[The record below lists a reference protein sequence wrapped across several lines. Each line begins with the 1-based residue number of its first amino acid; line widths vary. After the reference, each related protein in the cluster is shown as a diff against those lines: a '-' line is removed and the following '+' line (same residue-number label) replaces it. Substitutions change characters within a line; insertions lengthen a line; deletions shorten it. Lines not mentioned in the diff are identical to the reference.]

1 MRKQSASKFSM
12 KKTALLLLI
21 QILFFPTLSAQTA
34 SQTIRGT
41 VTDRNSGQPVAYAT
55 VVVMDRQRALG
66 TTTDSLGRF
75 SLRQV
80 PVGRHDVEVNC
91 LGYEPTQLREILV
104 GSSKEVVLDVRLQEA
119 LVAVEEVV
127 VRPTVNKTEPLNSMA
142 LAGGR
147 MLSVEEASRYAGS
160 MDDPA
165 RLVSA
170 FAGVASTVGNN
181 GIVVRGNAPKFLLWR
196 MEGVEIP
203 NPNHFAE
210 VTSFGGGGLT
220 ALSSQVLGNSDFYTG
235 AFPAEYGNA
244 LSGVFDMYLR
254 NGNNARCEHTFQL
267 GILGIDAASE
277 GPFSK
282 NYDGSYLFNY
292 RYSTLSLLT
301 PMLPADA
308 EGTNYQDLS
317 FKLAF
322 PSRRAGTFS
331 LWGVGLIDR
340 SGTVAETDPA
350 KWAYDQDMEN
360 QDVRQY
366 MGAVGLN
373 HVMRV
378 GRASQWRTSL
388 AATVSGLDMHT
399 ERMNDEVVPLPQNVI
414 RNTDWNFVFSTAL
427 QTRLGERHTN
437 RTGIRLTGLRYD
449 QFLQDA
455 PARDGA
461 LQTLTDEAGM
471 SALMSAWSN
480 SVIRLSPRWEAG
492 VGLHAQWFTLN
503 DRWTLEPRV
512 SVKWQAAPDHSLALA
527 YGLHSRLEM
536 LNYYFTEVGGE
547 RVNRNLDFTKAHHLS
562 LAWDW
567 QIGMDRHLRV
577 EPYVQWLYSVP
588 VVPGTTFSF
597 INLQGGDDWFLD
609 ERLTND
615 GRGLN
620 YGVDITFERFLARGF
635 YYMMTA
641 SLFDARYRTSGGE
654 WFDTRYNRHYVLNVL
669 AGKEWMTG
677 RNRQNMLGIS
687 GRVTFQGGDR
697 YSPID
702 RDASAALHTA
712 VYDESRPFMEQ
723 FDPVLLAHL
732 TVSYRINRRRVA
744 HEFALKVLNLTGYRD
759 YYGHRYN
766 YLSGQVEPEREA
778 NIVPNISY
786 RIEF

>member
-1 MRKQSASKFSM
+1 M
-12 KKTALLLLI
+12 KRLLLL
-21 QILFFPTLSAQTA
+21 FPVFLSICATLSAQTV

-41 VTDRNSGQPVAYAT
+41 VTDRDSGHPVAYAT
-55 VVVMDRQRALG
+55 VVVADMQPPVGA
-66 TTTDSLGRF
+66 TTDSLGRF
-75 SLRQV
+75 VLRRV
-80 PVGRHDVEVNC
+80 PVGRHDVAVSC
-91 LGYEPTQLREILV
+91 LGYEPTRLREILV
-104 GSSKEVVLDVRLQEA
+104 GSSKEVVLDIRLSEA

-127 VRPTVNKTEPLNSMA
+127 IRPAIDKTEPLNSMA

-147 MLSVEEASRYAGS
+147 MLSVEEAARYAGG

-181 GIVVRGNAPKFLLWR
+181 GIVVRGNAPKFLQWR

-254 NGNNARCEHTFQL
+254 NGNNARHEHTFQL

-301 PMLPADA
+301 PLLPADA

-317 FKLAF
+317 FKLSF

-331 LWGVGLIDR
+331 LWGVGLMDR
-340 SGTVAETDPA
+340 SGTVAGTDPE
-350 KWAYDQDMEN
+350 KWTYDQDMEN

-373 HVMRV
+373 HTMRV
-378 GRASQWRTSL
+378 GRASQWKAGL

-399 ERMNDEVVPLPQNVI
+399 ERMNDEAVPLPQNVI
-414 RNTDWNFVFSTAL
+414 RNTDWNLVFATAL
-427 QTRLGERHTN
+427 QTRFGGRHTN

-449 QFLQDA
+449 QFMQDA

-461 LQTLTDEAGM
+461 LQILTDEAGM
-471 SALMSAWSN
+471 SVLLSAWTQ
-480 SVIRLSPRWEAG
+480 SVFRISPRWEAD

-503 DRWTLEPRV
+503 GRWTLEPRV

-527 YGLHSRLEM
+527 CGLHSRLEM
-536 LNYYFTEVGGE
+536 LNYYFTERDGVPL
-547 RVNRNLDFTKAHHLS
+547 NRDLDFTKACHLS

-567 QIGMDRHLRV
+567 RV
-577 EPYVQWLYSVP
+577 
-588 VVPGTTFSF
+588 
-597 INLQGGDDWFLD
+597 
-609 ERLTND
+609 
-615 GRGLN
+615 
-620 YGVDITFERFLARGF
+620 
-635 YYMMTA
+635 
-641 SLFDARYRTSGGE
+641 
-654 WFDTRYNRHYVLNVL
+654 
-669 AGKEWMTG
+669 
-677 RNRQNMLGIS
+677 
-687 GRVTFQGGDR
+687 
-697 YSPID
+697 D
-702 RDASAALHTA
+702 RDCRL
-712 VYDESRPFMEQ
+712 
-723 FDPVLLAHL
+723 
-732 TVSYRINRRRVA
+732 
-744 HEFALKVLNLTGYRD
+744 
-759 YYGHRYN
+759 
-766 YLSGQVEPEREA
+766 QVEPEREA

>member
-1 MRKQSASKFSM
+1 M
-12 KKTALLLLI
+12 KKTLLLLLANLL
-21 QILFFPTLSAQTA
+21 LFSTLSAQTA
-34 SQTIRGT
+34 SQTIRGI
-41 VTDRNSGQPVAYAT
+41 VVEKNSGHSVPYAT
-55 VVVMDRQRALG
+55 VVVADLQPTAG
-66 TTTDSLGRF
+66 TTGDSLGRF

-91 LGYEPTQLREILV
+91 LGYEPVLLKEILV
-104 GSSKEVVLDVRLQEA
+104 GSSKEVVLEIRLQES

-127 VRPTVNKTEPLNSMA
+127 VRPRIDKTEPLNEMA

-147 MLSVEEASRYAGS
+147 MLRIEEASRYAGS

-165 RLVSA
+165 RLVSS

-181 GIVVRGNAPKFLLWR
+181 GIVVRGNAPKFLQWR

-254 NGNNARCEHTFQL
+254 NGNNARHEHTFQL

-282 NYDGSYLFNY
+282 NYDESYLFNY

-301 PMLPADA
+301 PLLPADA

-317 FKLAF
+317 FKLHF
-322 PSRRAGTFS
+322 PTRRAGTFS

-350 KWAYDQDMEN
+350 KWTYDQDMED

-366 MGAVGLN
+366 MGAAGIN
-373 HVMRV
+373 HTVPL
-378 GRASQWRTSL
+378 GRTSRLNTTL

-399 ERMNDEVVPLPQNVI
+399 ERMSDEVIPLPQNVI
-414 RNTDWNFVFSTAL
+414 RNTNWNFVFSTAL
-427 QTRLGERHTN
+427 RTRFGERHTN
-437 RTGIRLTGLRYD
+437 RTGVRLTGLRYD
-449 QFLQDA
+449 QFMQDA

-461 LQTLTDEAGM
+461 LQTLTDRAGM
-471 SALMSAWSN
+471 SALL
-480 SVIRLSPRWEAG
+480 SVYSTSLVRLSQCWEASAG
-492 VGLHAQWFTLN
+492 VHVQWFTLN
-503 DRWTLEPRV
+503 DRYTVEPRA
-512 SVKWQAAPDHSLALA
+512 SVRYRVAPDHSLALA

-547 RVNRNLDFTKAHHLS
+547 PVNRDLDFTKAHHLS
-562 LAWDW
+562 LTYDW
-567 QIGMDRHLRV
+567 QIGTNRHLRI
-577 EPYVQWLYSVP
+577 EPYVQYLYDVP
-588 VVPGTTFSF
+588 VIPGTTFSF
-597 INLQGGDDWFLD
+597 INLRGDDDWFLA
-609 ERLTND
+609 ERLANA

-620 YGVDITFERFLARGF
+620 YGVDITFERFMARGF
-635 YYMMTA
+635 YYMATA
-641 SLFDARYRTSGGE
+641 SLFNDRFRTADGR
-654 WFDTRYNRHYVLNVL
+654 WFDTRYNRNYVLNLL

-677 RNRQNMLGIS
+677 RNRQNLLGINW
-687 GRVTFQGGDR
+687 RITFQGGDR

-702 RDASAALHTA
+702 EAASAARQEA
-712 VYDESRPFMEQ
+712 VYDERRPYSEQ
-723 FDPVLLAHL
+723 FEPVLLAHL
-732 TVSYRINRRRVA
+732 TVSYRLNRKRVA
-744 HEFALKVLNLTGYRD
+744 HEFALKVLNLTGYKD

-766 YLSGQVEPEREA
+766 YLTGQVEPEREA
-778 NIVPNISY
+778 NIIPNISY
-786 RIEF
+786 RIDF

>member
-1 MRKQSASKFSM
+1 M

-127 VRPTVNKTEPLNSMA
+127 VQPTVNKTEPLNSMA

-210 VTSFGGGGLT
+210 VTSFDGGGLT

-744 HEFALKVLNLTGYRD
+744 HEFALKVLNLTGYKD

-766 YLSGQVEPEREA
+766 YLTGQVEPEREA

>member
-1 MRKQSASKFSM
+1 M
-12 KKTALLLLI
+12 KRQLLLL
-21 QILFFPTLSAQTA
+21 LVFLSTCATLSAQTA

-55 VVVMDRQRALG
+55 VVVMDRQPAFG

-75 SLRQV
+75 SLRRV
-80 PVGRHDVEVNC
+80 PVGRHDVEVSC

-181 GIVVRGNAPKFLLWR
+181 DIVVRGNAPKFLQWR

-254 NGNNARCEHTFQL
+254 NGNNARHEHTFQL

-350 KWAYDQDMEN
+350 KWTYDQDMEN

-503 DRWTLEPRV
+503 GRWTLEPRV
-512 SVKWQAAPDHSLALA
+512 SVKWQAASDHSLALA

-536 LNYYFTEVGGE
+536 LNYYFTEVDGE
-547 RVNRNLDFTKAHHLS
+547 RVNRDLDFTKAHHLS

-567 QIGMDRHLRV
+567 QIGTDRHLRI
-577 EPYVQWLYSVP
+577 EPYVQYLYSVP

-597 INLQGGDDWFLD
+597 INLQGGDDWFLA

-615 GRGLN
+615 GWGLN
-620 YGVDITFERFLARGF
+620 YGVDITFERFLSRRF
-635 YYMMTA
+635 YYMATA
-641 SLFDARYRTSGGE
+641 SLFDARYRTADGT

-687 GRVTFQGGDR
+687 GRVTCQSGDR

-702 RDASAALHTA
+702 EATSSTLRQA
-712 VYDESRPFMEQ
+712 VYDESRPFSEQ
-723 FDPVLLAHL
+723 FDPVLLVHL

-744 HEFALKVLNLTGYRD
+744 HEFALKVLNLTGYKD

-766 YLSGQVEPEREA
+766 YLTGQVEPEREA

>member
-1 MRKQSASKFSM
+1 M
-12 KKTALLLLI
+12 KKALLLLLANLL
-21 QILFFPTLSAQTA
+21 LFSTLSAQTA
-34 SQTIRGT
+34 SQTIRGI
-41 VTDRNSGQPVAYAT
+41 VVEKNSGHSVPYAT
-55 VVVMDRQRALG
+55 VVVADLQPTAG
-66 TTTDSLGRF
+66 TTGDSLGRF
-75 SLRQV
+75 VLRRV
-80 PVGRHDVEVNC
+80 PVGRHDLQVSC
-91 LGYEPTQLREILV
+91 LGYEPVLLKEILV
-104 GSSKEVVLDVRLQEA
+104 GSSKEVVLEIRLQES

-127 VRPTVNKTEPLNSMA
+127 VRPRIDKTEPLNEMA

-147 MLSVEEASRYAGS
+147 MLRVEEASRYAGS

-165 RLVSA
+165 RLVSS

-181 GIVVRGNAPKFLLWR
+181 GIVVRGNAPKFLQWR

-254 NGNNARCEHTFQL
+254 NGNSVRHEHTAQF

-301 PMLPADA
+301 PLLPEDA

-317 FKLAF
+317 FKLSF

-350 KWAYDQDMEN
+350 KWAYDQDMED

-399 ERMNDEVVPLPQNVI
+399 ERMSDEVIPLPQNVI
-414 RNTDWNFVFSTAL
+414 RNTNWNFVFSTAL
-427 QTRLGERHTN
+427 RTRFGERHTN
-437 RTGIRLTGLRYD
+437 RTGVRLTGLRYD
-449 QFLQDA
+449 QFMQDA

-461 LQTLTDEAGM
+461 LQTLTDRAGM
-471 SALMSAWSN
+471 SALL
-480 SVIRLSPRWEAG
+480 SVYSTSLVRLSQYWEASAG
-492 VGLHAQWFTLN
+492 VHVQWFTLN
-503 DRWTLEPRV
+503 DRYTVEPRA
-512 SVKWQAAPDHSLALA
+512 SVRYRVAPDHSLALA

-547 RVNRNLDFTKAHHLS
+547 PVNRDLDFTKAHHLS
-562 LAWDW
+562 LTYDW
-567 QIGMDRHLRV
+567 QIGTNRHLRI
-577 EPYVQWLYSVP
+577 EPYVQYLYDVP
-588 VVPGTTFSF
+588 VIPGTTFSF
-597 INLQGGDDWFLD
+597 INLRGDDDWFLAA
-609 ERLTND
+609 RLANA

-620 YGVDITFERFLARGF
+620 YGVDITFERFMARGF
-635 YYMMTA
+635 YYMATA
-641 SLFDARYRTSGGE
+641 SLFNARFRTADGR
-654 WFDTRYNRHYVLNVL
+654 WFDTRYNRNYVLNLL

-677 RNRQNMLGIS
+677 RNRQNLLGINW
-687 GRVTFQGGDR
+687 RITFQGGDR

-702 RDASAALHTA
+702 EAASAARQEA
-712 VYDESRPFMEQ
+712 VYDERRPYSEQ
-723 FDPVLLAHL
+723 FEPVLLAHL
-732 TVSYRINRRRVA
+732 TVSYRLNRKRVA
-744 HEFALKVLNLTGYRD
+744 HEFALKVLNLTGYKD

-766 YLSGQVEPEREA
+766 YLTGQVEPEREA
-778 NIVPNISY
+778 NIIPNISY
-786 RIEF
+786 RIDF

>member
-1 MRKQSASKFSM
+1 M
-12 KKTALLLLI
+12 KKALLLLLANLL
-21 QILFFPTLSAQTA
+21 LFSTLSAQTA
-34 SQTIRGT
+34 SQTIRGI
-41 VTDRNSGQPVAYAT
+41 VVEKNSGHSVPYAT
-55 VVVMDRQRALG
+55 VVVADLQPTAG
-66 TTTDSLGRF
+66 TTGDSLGRF
-75 SLRQV
+75 VLRRV
-80 PVGRHDVEVNC
+80 PVGRHDLQVSC
-91 LGYEPTQLREILV
+91 LGYEPGLLKEILV
-104 GSSKEVVLDVRLQEA
+104 GSSKEVVLEIRLQES

-127 VRPTVNKTEPLNSMA
+127 VRPRIDKTEPLNEMA

-147 MLSVEEASRYAGS
+147 MLRVEEASRYAGS

-165 RLVSA
+165 RLVSS

-181 GIVVRGNAPKFLLWR
+181 GIVVRGNAPKFLQWR

-254 NGNNARCEHTFQL
+254 NGNNARHEHTFQL

-301 PMLPADA
+301 PLLPADA

-317 FKLAF
+317 FKLSF

-350 KWAYDQDMEN
+350 KWTYDQDMED

-366 MGAVGLN
+366 MGAAGIN
-373 HVMRV
+373 HTVPL
-378 GRASQWRTSL
+378 GRTSRLNTTL

-399 ERMNDEVVPLPQNVI
+399 ERMSDEVIPLPQNVI
-414 RNTDWNFVFSTAL
+414 RNTNWNFVFSTAL
-427 QTRLGERHTN
+427 RTRFGERHTN
-437 RTGIRLTGLRYD
+437 RTGVRLTGLRYD
-449 QFLQDA
+449 QFMQDA

-461 LQTLTDEAGM
+461 LQTLTDRAGM
-471 SALMSAWSN
+471 SALL
-480 SVIRLSPRWEAG
+480 SVYSTSLVRLSQCWEASAG
-492 VGLHAQWFTLN
+492 VHVQWFMLN
-503 DRWTLEPRV
+503 DRYTVEPRA
-512 SVKWQAAPDHSLALA
+512 SVRYRVAPDHSLALA

-547 RVNRNLDFTKAHHLS
+547 PVNRDLDFTKAHHLS
-562 LAWDW
+562 LTYDW
-567 QIGMDRHLRV
+567 QIGTNRHLRI
-577 EPYVQWLYSVP
+577 EPYVQYLYDVP
-588 VVPGTTFSF
+588 VIPGTTFSF
-597 INLQGGDDWFLD
+597 INLRGDDDWFLA
-609 ERLTND
+609 ERLANA

-620 YGVDITFERFLARGF
+620 YGVDITFERFMARGF
-635 YYMMTA
+635 YYMATA
-641 SLFDARYRTSGGE
+641 SLFNARFRTADGR
-654 WFDTRYNRHYVLNVL
+654 WFDTRYNRNYVLNLL

-677 RNRQNMLGIS
+677 RNRQNLLGINW
-687 GRVTFQGGDR
+687 RITFQGGDR

-702 RDASAALHTA
+702 EAASAARQEA
-712 VYDESRPFMEQ
+712 VYDERRPYSEQ
-723 FDPVLLAHL
+723 FEPVLLAHL
-732 TVSYRINRRRVA
+732 TVSYRLNRKRVA
-744 HEFALKVLNLTGYRD
+744 HEFALKVLNLTGYKD

-766 YLSGQVEPEREA
+766 YLTGQVEPEREA
-778 NIVPNISY
+778 NIIPNISY
-786 RIEF
+786 RIDF

>member
-1 MRKQSASKFSM
+1 M
-12 KKTALLLLI
+12 KKSSLLLLVF
-21 QILFFPTLSAQTA
+21 LSTCAALSAQPA
-34 SQTIRGT
+34 LQTVRG
-41 VTDRNSGQPVAYAT
+41 VISDRNSGRTVPYAT
-55 VVVMDRQRALG
+55 VVVPGLQPSVG
-66 TTTDSLGRF
+66 TTADSLGRF
-75 SLRQV
+75 RLQRV
-80 PVGRHDVEVNC
+80 PVGRHDVEVSC
-91 LGYEPTQLREILV
+91 LGYEPMLLREILV
-104 GSSKEVVLDVRLQEA
+104 GSSKEVVLDVRLQES

-127 VRPTVNKTEPLNSMA
+127 VRPTVDKTEPLNGMA
-142 LAGGR
+142 LTGGR
-147 MLSVEEASRYAGS
+147 MLSVEEANRYAGS

-181 GIVVRGNAPKFLLWR
+181 GIVVRGNAPKFLQWR

-220 ALSSQVLGNSDFYTG
+220 TLSSQVLGNSDFYTG

-254 NGNNARCEHTFQL
+254 NGNNARHEHTFQL

-301 PMLPADA
+301 PLLSADA

-331 LWGVGLIDR
+331 LWGVGLMDR

-373 HVMRV
+373 HTVPLGGSARLN
-378 GRASQWRTSL
+378 TTL

-449 QFLQDA
+449 RLLQDA

-461 LQTLTDEAGM
+461 LQTLADGAGL
-471 SALMSAWSN
+471 SALLSAWSN

-492 VGLHAQWFTLN
+492 VGLHAQWFTFN

-547 RVNRNLDFTKAHHLS
+547 PVNRDLDFTKAHHLS

-567 QIGMDRHLRV
+567 RIGRDRHLRV
-577 EPYVQWLYSVP
+577 EPYVQYLYSVP

-597 INLQGGDDWFLD
+597 INLQGGDDWFLA
-609 ERLTND
+609 ERLTNA

-620 YGVDITFERFLARGF
+620 CGVDITFERFLVRGF
-635 YYMMTA
+635 YYMVTA
-641 SLFDARYRTSGGE
+641 SLFDARFRTADGE
-654 WFDTRYNRHYVLNVL
+654 WLDTRYNRNYVVNLL

-677 RNRQNMLGIS
+677 RSRQNLLGIS
-687 GRVTFQGGDR
+687 GRVTLQGGDR
-697 YSPID
+697 YSPVD
-702 RDASAALHTA
+702 REASAALHKA
-712 VYDESRPFMEQ
+712 VYDENRPFTEQ
-723 FDPVLLAHL
+723 FGPVLLAHL

-744 HEFALKVLNLTGYRD
+744 HEFALKVLNLTGYKD

-766 YLSGQVEPEREA
+766 YHTGQVEPEREA
-778 NIVPNISY
+778 NIIPNISY
-786 RIEF
+786 RIDF

>member
-1 MRKQSASKFSM
+1 M
-12 KKTALLLLI
+12 KKTLLLLLANLL
-21 QILFFPTLSAQTA
+21 LFSTLSAQTA
-34 SQTIRGT
+34 SQTIRGI
-41 VTDRNSGQPVAYAT
+41 VVEKNSGHSVPYAT
-55 VVVMDRQRALG
+55 VVVADLQPTAG
-66 TTTDSLGRF
+66 TTGDSLGRF
-75 SLRQV
+75 VLRRV
-80 PVGRHDVEVNC
+80 PVGRHDLQVSC
-91 LGYEPTQLREILV
+91 LGYEPVLLKEILV
-104 GSSKEVVLDVRLQEA
+104 GSSKEVVLEIRLQES

-127 VRPTVNKTEPLNSMA
+127 VRPRIDKTEPLNEMA

-147 MLSVEEASRYAGS
+147 MLRIEEASRYAGS

-165 RLVSA
+165 RLVSS

-181 GIVVRGNAPKFLLWR
+181 GIVVRGNAPKFLQWR
-196 MEGVEIP
+196 MEEVEIP

-254 NGNNARCEHTFQL
+254 NGNNARHEHTFQL

-301 PMLPADA
+301 PLLPADA

-317 FKLAF
+317 FKLSF

-350 KWAYDQDMEN
+350 KWAYDQDMED

-366 MGAVGLN
+366 MGAAGIN
-373 HVMRV
+373 HTVPL
-378 GRASQWRTSL
+378 GRTSRLNTTL

-399 ERMNDEVVPLPQNVI
+399 ERMSDEVIPLPQNVI
-414 RNTDWNFVFSTAL
+414 RNTNWNFVFSTAL
-427 QTRLGERHTN
+427 RTRFGERHTN
-437 RTGIRLTGLRYD
+437 RTGVRLTGLRYD
-449 QFLQDA
+449 QFMQDA

-461 LQTLTDEAGM
+461 LQTLTDRAGM
-471 SALMSAWSN
+471 SALL
-480 SVIRLSPRWEAG
+480 SVYSTSLVRLSQCWEASAG
-492 VGLHAQWFTLN
+492 VHVQWFTLN
-503 DRWTLEPRV
+503 DRYTVEPRA
-512 SVKWQAAPDHSLALA
+512 SVRYRVAPDHSLALA

-547 RVNRNLDFTKAHHLS
+547 PVNRDLDFTKAHHLS
-562 LAWDW
+562 LTYDW
-567 QIGMDRHLRV
+567 QIGTNRHLRI
-577 EPYVQWLYSVP
+577 EPYVQYLYDVP
-588 VVPGTTFSF
+588 VIPGTTFSF
-597 INLQGGDDWFLD
+597 INLRGDDDWFLA
-609 ERLTND
+609 ERLANA

-620 YGVDITFERFLARGF
+620 YGVDITFERFMARGF
-635 YYMMTA
+635 YYMATA
-641 SLFDARYRTSGGE
+641 SLFNARFRTADGR
-654 WFDTRYNRHYVLNVL
+654 WFDTRYNRNYVLNLL

-677 RNRQNMLGIS
+677 RNRQNLLGIN
-687 GRVTFQGGDR
+687 GRITFQGGDR

-702 RDASAALHTA
+702 EAASAARQEA
-712 VYDESRPFMEQ
+712 VYDERRPYSEQ
-723 FDPVLLAHL
+723 FEPVLLAHL
-732 TVSYRINRRRVA
+732 TVSYRLNRKRVA
-744 HEFALKVLNLTGYRD
+744 HEFALKVLNLTGYKD

-766 YLSGQVEPEREA
+766 YLTGQVEPEREA
-778 NIVPNISY
+778 NIIPNISY
-786 RIEF
+786 RIDF

>member
-1 MRKQSASKFSM
+1 M

-744 HEFALKVLNLTGYRD
+744 HEFALKVLNLTGYKD

-766 YLSGQVEPEREA
+766 YLTGQVEPEREA

>member
-1 MRKQSASKFSM
+1 M

-547 RVNRNLDFTKAHHLS
+547 RVNRNLDFTKGHHLS

-567 QIGMDRHLRV
+567 QIGTDRHLRV

-744 HEFALKVLNLTGYRD
+744 HEFALKVLNLTGYKD

-766 YLSGQVEPEREA
+766 YLTGQVEPEREA

>member
-1 MRKQSASKFSM
+1 M
-12 KKTALLLLI
+12 KKTVLLFVVSL
-21 QILFFPTLSAQTA
+21 TVLSASFAQTA
-34 SQTIRGT
+34 SQTVRGT
-41 VTDRNSGQPVAYAT
+41 VSDRNSGRPVPYAT
-55 VVVMDRQRALG
+55 VVVPGLQPSVG
-66 TTTDSLGRF
+66 TTADSLGRF
-75 SLRQV
+75 RLQRV
-80 PVGRHDVEVNC
+80 PVGRHDVEVSC
-91 LGYEPTQLREILV
+91 LGYEPIQLREILV
-104 GSSKEVVLDVRLQEA
+104 GSSKEVVLDIRLQEA

-127 VRPTVNKTEPLNSMA
+127 VQPTVDKTEPLNGMA

-147 MLSVEEASRYAGS
+147 MLSVEEANRYAGS

-181 GIVVRGNAPKFLLWR
+181 GIVVRGNAPKFLQWR

-254 NGNNARCEHTFQL
+254 NGNNARHEHTFQL

-277 GPFSK
+277 GPFAK

-301 PMLPADA
+301 PLLPADA

-317 FKLAF
+317 FKLSF
-322 PSRRAGTFS
+322 PGRRAGTFS

-373 HVMRV
+373 HTVPLSGSVRLN
-378 GRASQWRTSL
+378 TTL

-399 ERMNDEVVPLPQNVI
+399 ERMNDEVTPLPQNVI

-437 RTGIRLTGLRYD
+437 RTGIRLTGLRYN
-449 QFLQDA
+449 QFMQDA

-461 LQTLTDEAGM
+461 LQTLADDAGL
-471 SALMSAWSN
+471 SALLSAWSN

-547 RVNRNLDFTKAHHLS
+547 PVNRNLDFTKAHHLS

-567 QIGMDRHLRV
+567 RIGRDRHLRV
-577 EPYVQWLYSVP
+577 EPYVQYLYSVP

-597 INLQGGDDWFLD
+597 INLQGGDDWFLA
-609 ERLTND
+609 ERLTNA
-615 GRGLN
+615 GRGVN
-620 YGVDITFERFLARGF
+620 YGVDITFERFLVRGF
-635 YYMMTA
+635 YYMVTA
-641 SLFDARYRTSGGE
+641 SLFDARFRTADGE
-654 WFDTRYNRHYVLNVL
+654 WFDTRYNRNYVVNLL

-677 RNRQNMLGIS
+677 RSRQNMLGIS
-687 GRVTFQGGDR
+687 GRVTLQGGDR

-702 RDASAALHTA
+702 GEASAALHTA
-712 VYDESRPFMEQ
+712 VYDESRPFTEQ

-766 YLSGQVEPEREA
+766 YLTGQVEPEREA
-778 NIVPNISY
+778 NIIPNISY